1 MSRVDTTRVSLVGS
15 LAQCCECKLFA
26 SVAMWRFISSSRIRP
41 VRLSTRVETVRT
53 RGRRTSCSHTVV
65 M

>member
-15 LAQCCECKLFA
+15 LVQCCECKLFA
-26 SVAMWRFISSSRIRP
+26 SAAMCRFISSSKISP
-41 VRLSTRVETVRT
+41 VRLSTRVDTVRT
-53 RGRRTSCSHTVV
+53 RGRRTSCNHTVV